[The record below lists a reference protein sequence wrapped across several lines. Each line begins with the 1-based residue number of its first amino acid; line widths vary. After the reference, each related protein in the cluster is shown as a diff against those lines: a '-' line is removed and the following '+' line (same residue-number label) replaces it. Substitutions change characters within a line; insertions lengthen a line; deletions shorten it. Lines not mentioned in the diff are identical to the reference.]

1 MRRKRSLKLRIPAG
15 IQDGV
20 SLVKRGEGEP
30 GMRGGPA
37 GDLYITVTV
46 KPHRLFKR
54 DGNNILLDMP
64 ISITQAALGAEIDVP
79 TLEKPVKQRIPEGT
93 QTGTQFRIKGQGIPS
108 LKNGL
113 KGDLILTVHV
123 EVPRKLNERLEG
135 PPASWSRAWAA
146 RNTKD
151 ARPSPTKSRK
161 YSTTD
166 PKAQGARR
174 PGRFWTQED
183 AEVPILEWLEAVVH
197 TTTFGSDLVSDE
209 MMALGA
215 AGTEIVDRADVPDPR
230 QPGVYWELYDPAMID
245 AMPDDVLVKAWFE
258 RGEKERETIEAV
270 RAHLEQLRA
279 QGGADLGT
287 LRLELSGV
295 KDEDW
300 SENWKK
306 YYKPFRIGTHLVVK
320 PTWEA
325 YQPSPE
331 DLIIE
336 LDPGMAF
343 GTGTHETT
351 SMCMQLLEKHLK
363 SDMRVMDV
371 GTGSG
376 ILAIAAAR
384 LGAKEVLAIDID
396 PAAVKVARENIVLNH
411 VEDRVRAVEG
421 DLCKSEAMPCDLAV
435 ANIVAD
441 AIRMLAAPL
450 TRHLAKGGLLICSG
464 IIREREQDVLDAAL
478 AAGYVVADRLEKGE
492 WVALALRNEAA

>member
-1 MRRKRSLKLRIPAG
+1 MT
-15 IQDGV
+15 
-20 SLVKRGEGEP
+20 GE
-30 GMRGGPA
+30 
-37 GDLYITVTV
+37 DY
-46 KPHRLFKR
+46 
-54 DGNNILLDMP
+54 
-64 ISITQAALGAEIDVP
+64 
-79 TLEKPVKQRIPEGT
+79 
-93 QTGTQFRIKGQGIPS
+93 
-108 LKNGL
+108 
-113 KGDLILTVHV
+113 
-123 EVPRKLNERLEG
+123 
-135 PPASWSRAWAA
+135 
-146 RNTKD
+146 
-151 ARPSPTKSRK
+151 
-161 YSTTD
+161 
-166 PKAQGARR
+166 
-174 PGRFWTQED
+174 
-183 AEVPILEWLEAVVH
+183 
-197 TTTFGSDLVSDE
+197 
-209 MMALGA
+209 
-215 AGTEIVDRADVPDPR
+215 
-230 QPGVYWELYDPAMID
+230 
-245 AMPDDVLVKAWFE
+245 
-258 RGEKERETIEAV
+258 
-270 RAHLEQLRA
+270 LEQLRA

-295 KDEDW
+295 KDDDW

-363 SDMRVMDV
+363 SNMRVMDV